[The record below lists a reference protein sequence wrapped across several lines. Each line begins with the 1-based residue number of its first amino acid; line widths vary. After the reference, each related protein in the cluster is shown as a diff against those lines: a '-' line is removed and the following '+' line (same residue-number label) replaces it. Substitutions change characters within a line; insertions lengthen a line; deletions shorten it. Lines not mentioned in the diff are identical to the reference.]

1 MIAVFFI
8 IGIIVIVFLF
18 FKSSIVDISPAEMLV
33 YNYVKIVNSVSEGK
47 TPTEEY
53 QRISIQNKIIV
64 FSGFHNEK
72 YIIRRTSMNNG
83 TRIYECSGP
92 RNENYVVMI
101 GKGGTMSSLL
111 YQGGRS
117 GLMFSNDPAPLL
129 FI

>member
-1 MIAVFFI
+1 MTALLF
-8 IGIIVIVFLF
+8 IGIIVIVFLL
-18 FKSSIVDISPAEMLV
+18 FKSSVVDTSPAEMLV
-33 YNYVKIVNSVSEGK
+33 YNYAKIVNSESEGK
-47 TPTEEY
+47 TPSEEY

-72 YIIRRTSMNNG
+72 YIIRRTSISNG

-92 RNENYVVMI
+92 RNESYVIMI
-101 GKGGTMSSLL
+101 GKGGTMTSLL
-111 YQGGRS
+111 YQGGKS